1 MKKHTNTHT
10 HTEQELIFRD
20 SFMYKKQQQS
30 EFDDKTRNGNSNHSV
45 DTVISITN
53 CVHSHIMWNEK
64 SIEVCKCYSNRQT
77 SIFFKNRTA
86 EVRKQIWKRILMNTF
101 KDKPKKS
108 YLKEKYTVCDSGP
121 VIESL
126 TVWREH
132 THIFCRLV

>member
-1 MKKHTNTHT
+1 MINEETHKHTQSKNSYLGIVLCT
-10 HTEQELIFRD
+10 
-20 SFMYKKQQQS
+20 KKQQQQS

-53 CVHSHIMWNEK
+53 CVHSHIMWN
-64 SIEVCKCYSNRQT
+64 IEVCKCYSNRQT
-77 SIFFKNRTA
+77 SIFLNNRTA

-108 YLKEKYTVCDSGP
+108 YLEEKYTVCDSGP

-132 THIFCRLV
+132 THIFCRWV